1 MLNREQM
8 IEIAGELKTILVKKR
23 VSPYEAEIV
32 AEHLLEDVREK
43 NKAGKENYMMKGL
56 FE

>member
-1 MLNREQM
+1 MVNREQM
-8 IEIAGELKTILVKKR
+8 LEMAGELETILVKKR
-23 VSPYEAEIV
+23 VSPYEAEII
-32 AEHLLEDVREK
+32 AECLLEDVREK